1 MAPAGS
7 WESLQAAI
15 QAGAD
20 SVYFGIE
27 RLNMRS
33 RSSSNFTTED
43 LHRIVERCKEAG
55 IKSYLTINTII
66 YDEDLELMREIV
78 DNAKEAGVSAI
89 IAADVAVM
97 QYAISQGV
105 EVHLSTQLNISNV
118 EALRFYA
125 QFADVVVLAREL
137 NMDQVA
143 EIHRRIVEENIVGRN
158 GELIRIEMFCH
169 GALCM
174 AVSGKCYLS
183 LHELNS
189 SANRGACMQVCR
201 RAYRVHDEDSDI
213 ELIVDNKYIMSPKD
227 LKTIHFMNKMM
238 DSGVRVFKIE
248 GRARGAEYVKA
259 VVSCYNEA
267 IEAHLNNEFTDEKV
281 ADWDV
286 RLAKVFNRGFWDG
299 YYLGQRLGEWSHN
312 YGSKA
317 THKKVYIGKCT
328 NFFQKIGV
336 AEFLL
341 EAQTLSVGDEILVT
355 GETTGA
361 YEDVIEE
368 VRVDLK
374 PVETVEKGTYFSIK
388 TKDVVRRNDKLF
400 KIVPADE
407 LQK

>member
-158 GELIRIEMFCH
+158 VLRGP
-169 GALCM
+169 
-174 AVSGKCYLS
+174 GKLVAT
-183 LHELNS
+183 LGPL
-189 SANRGACMQVCR
+189 
-201 RAYRVHDEDSDI
+201 
-213 ELIVDNKYIMSPKD
+213 
-227 LKTIHFMNKMM
+227 
-238 DSGVRVFKIE
+238 E
-248 GRARGAEYVKA
+248 GKHQA
-259 VVSCYNEA
+259 
-267 IEAHLNNEFTDEKV
+267 
-281 ADWDV
+281 
-286 RLAKVFNRGFWDG
+286 
-299 YYLGQRLGEWSHN
+299 
-312 YGSKA
+312 A
-317 THKKVYIGKCT
+317 T
-328 NFFQKIGV
+328 
-336 AEFLL
+336 L
-341 EAQTLSVGDEILVT
+341 
-355 GETTGA
+355 
-361 YEDVIEE
+361 
-368 VRVDLK
+368 
-374 PVETVEKGTYFSIK
+374 
-388 TKDVVRRNDKLF
+388 
-400 KIVPADE
+400 
-407 LQK
+407 